1 MSVGPLL
8 SVRDLEV
15 TLHTPRGQARTVD
28 GVSFDLMA
36 GESLGIVGESGSGK
50 SQTALAIAGLLPG
63 RSSVRGSVQFDG
75 HELRGLPPRKM
86 RRLLGA
92 QIGMVFQDPLSS
104 LNPYLTV
111 GAQMTEVAI
120 EHLRTSR
127 ADAFLRAVEMLDR
140 VRIAGAASALGRYPH
155 EFSGGMRQR
164 IAIAMMLLC
173 RPKLL
178 IADEPTSALD
188 MTVQAQVLQLLA
200 ELQREL
206 GLALILISHDLGTI
220 GELCS
225 RAVVMYGGR
234 IMESGLCSSLFAAPE
249 HPYTQALIAARL
261 RMDAIRDLPLQP
273 IPGQPPDPLAPVA
286 GCPFHT
292 RCAKAYATCERA
304 RPQMRQTVVRTL
316 SACHLQDR

>member
-1 MSVGPLL
+1 MSAAPLL
-8 SVRDLEV
+8 SVRDLEI
-15 TLHTPRGQARTVD
+15 TLLTPRGQARTVD

-63 RSSVRGSVQFDG
+63 RSRVRGSVQFDG
-75 HELRGLPPRKM
+75 QELRGLPPRRM

-111 GAQMTEVAI
+111 GAQMTEVAT
-120 EHLRTSR
+120 EHLRTSH
-127 ADAFLRAVEMLDR
+127 ADALLRATEMLDR
-140 VRIAGAASALGRYPH
+140 VRIAGAAAALARYPH

-200 ELQREL
+200 ELQREF
-206 GLALILISHDLGTI
+206 GLALILISHDLDTI
-220 GELCS
+220 GEVCG
-225 RAVVMYGGR
+225 RALVMYGGR
-234 IMESGLCSSLFAAPE
+234 IMESGLCASLFASPE

-261 RMDAIRDLPLQP
+261 RMDAALDVPLQP
-273 IPGQPPDPLAPVA
+273 IRGQPPDPLAPAA

-304 RPQMRQTVVRTL
+304 RPQMRPTVARTL
-316 SACHLQDR
+316 SACHLHDP